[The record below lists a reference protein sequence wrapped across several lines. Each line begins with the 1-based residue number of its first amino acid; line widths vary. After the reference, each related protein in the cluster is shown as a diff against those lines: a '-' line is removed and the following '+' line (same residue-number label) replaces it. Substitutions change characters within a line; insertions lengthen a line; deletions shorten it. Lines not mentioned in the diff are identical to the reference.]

1 MPTHGDEATREAVMA
16 AFAKSW
22 RRKLNPTDVRF
33 RGELSGHRSADG
45 GRRRAAV
52 PIATPLT

>member
-1 MPTHGDEATREAVMA
+1 MA

-22 RRKLNPTDVRF
+22 RRKLNPSDVRF